1 MPFWQLSMTQQDLL
15 AIKQRFGIIGNSP
28 LLNRNIEIAVQVAR
42 TDLSVLITG
51 ESGVGKEHFPKVIHA
66 FSTRKHGP
74 YFAVNCGAIPEG
86 TIDSEL
92 FGHEKGAFT
101 DAKAEHKGYF
111 EIADGGTLFLDEVG
125 ELPMQTQVR
134 LLRVL
139 ETGEYLR
146 MGSSTVRK
154 TNVRVVAATNL
165 NMRQAIEEGRFRED
179 LYYRLNTVEIRVPA
193 LRERKEDI
201 PLLFRKFAVDFCNRY
216 QMPPLSLNDEATRML
231 QNSYWRGN
239 IRQLKN
245 LAEQMSV
252 IEMDHQ
258 INADT
263 LRKYLPHEENRQE
276 LVLRTPTQQAGKD
289 YSHEIGILYN
299 LVMQN
304 RKEIEE
310 MKALMENGRPL
321 DISRSR
327 DVGEAPSFERPSRET
342 EEILPVEE
350 SSLRIEDGEKEL
362 IRRALELTEGN
373 RKEAAARLGF
383 SERTLYR
390 KIKEYGLCLLFFV
403 ICLLPSCS
411 VSFKL
416 NGANINYQTTHSITI
431 ADFPNNAPMVN
442 PNLSN
447 ALSEGIRDIYQRQT
461 RLQILRKG
469 GDLEL
474 EGSIVGYDLSQG
486 AIGVDSYASE
496 SKLTIRVMVRFTN
509 NINPDESFEKTY
521 TAYQTFDSSLLLSDV
536 QDELCA
542 TMIKEI
548 ADNIY
553 NDTVA
558 KW

>member
-1 MPFWQLSMTQQDLL
+1 MTQQELL
-15 AIKQRFGIIGNSP
+15 AIKQRFGIIGQSP

-51 ESGVGKEHFPKVIHA
+51 ESGVGKEHFPKIIHA
-66 FSTRKHGP
+66 FSARKHGP

-101 DAKAEHKGYF
+101 DAKNEHKGYF

-125 ELPMQTQVR
+125 ELPLQTQVR

-146 MGSSTVRK
+146 MGSSQVRK

-165 NMRQAIEEGRFRED
+165 NMRQAIDDGRFRED

-216 QMPPLSLNDEATRML
+216 QMPPLSLNEEATALL

-245 LAEQMSV
+245 LAEQMAI
-252 IEMDHQ
+252 IELDHQ

-263 LRKYLPHEENRQE
+263 LRKYLPQEENRQE
-276 LVLRTPTQQAGKD
+276 IVLRNPAQTTGKD

-304 RKEIEE
+304 KKDLEE
-310 MKALMENGRPL
+310 LKSLLENP
-321 DISRSR
+321 SR
-327 DVGEAPSFERPSRET
+327 DNVITSSRDTEIAPSIEIPSRDT
-342 EEILPVEE
+342 EDILPVEE
-350 SSLRIEDGEKEL
+350 DSLRIEDGEKER
-362 IRRALELTEGN
+362 IKRALELSGGN
-373 RKEAAARLGF
+373 RKVAAEKVGL

-390 KIKEYGLCLLFFV
+390 KIKEYGL
-403 ICLLPSCS
+403 
-411 VSFKL
+411 
-416 NGANINYQTTHSITI
+416 
-431 ADFPNNAPMVN
+431 
-442 PNLSN
+442 
-447 ALSEGIRDIYQRQT
+447 
-461 RLQILRKG
+461 
-469 GDLEL
+469 
-474 EGSIVGYDLSQG
+474 
-486 AIGVDSYASE
+486 
-496 SKLTIRVMVRFTN
+496 
-509 NINPDESFEKTY
+509 
-521 TAYQTFDSSLLLSDV
+521 
-536 QDELCA
+536 
-542 TMIKEI
+542 
-548 ADNIY
+548 
-553 NDTVA
+553 
-558 KW
+558 